1 MPLTENELRDLL
13 HQRTAGAPASPDR
26 VGAVRARVAKQRRR
40 ELAGVAAVMAV
51 VVGAGVL
58 WALPRNTAAPIPPAT
73 SSPTPSDT
81 AVIGEAVV
89 TISDVAG
96 LSTTVGGRRAVS
108 STKIAI
114 FELEVTNPGAEAWT
128 GSIGAGALVEA
139 SVPGLYEGGIINPG
153 AGVDPEEYSGFGATL
168 DSPNQQLQGVILTDS
183 VTLAPGETR
192 RWSFDVQRDAAYPVD
207 GAVLGW
213 APYANNEATDDDQ
226 ITPVAG
232 LDALTFTPVESN
244 LSCATVQIG
253 SWERGEVQ
261 PWTVD
266 LAYTAVV
273 GADGKATW
281 EEIAGLG
288 DQGTSVTSTQTS
300 NVRSST
306 VMRALADRGAAEASG
321 FGAELPD
328 RPATLD
334 PGRYVAYSGTQLV
347 PITFAGS
354 CGPSGEP
361 ISGTWTA
368 YNDRDTGLLDCAT
381 AALSTPT
388 ELAGR
393 AYALCPKG

>member
-13 HQRTAGAPASPDR
+13 HERSAGAPAALDR
-26 VGAVRARVAKQRRR
+26 VGAVRSRVAKQRRR
-40 ELAGVAAVMAV
+40 EMAGVAGALAV
-51 VVGAGVL
+51 VVAAGAL
-58 WALPRNTAAPIPPAT
+58 WALPRQTATPVPPAT

-81 AVIGEAVV
+81 EVIGDAVV

-96 LSTTVGGRRAVS
+96 LETTLSGPLTVASTTPF
-108 STKIAI
+108 TL
-114 FELEVTNPGAEAWT
+114 ELEVTNPGAEAWT
-128 GSIGAGALVEA
+128 GSIGAGAVVEA
-139 SVPGLYEGGIINPG
+139 SVPGLYEGGIINPT
-153 AGVDPEEYSGFGATL
+153 ADVDASEVSGFGATL
-168 DSPNQQLQGVILTDS
+168 DSPNQQLQGVIVADT

-192 RWSFDVQRDAAYPVD
+192 RWTFDVQRDSAYPVD

-213 APYANNEATDDDQ
+213 APYANSDATDDEQ
-226 ITPVAG
+226 ITPEAG
-232 LDALTFTPVESN
+232 LSALTFTPAESN

-253 SWERGEVQ
+253 TWERGEVQ

-288 DQGTSVTSTQTS
+288 DQGTSVDSTQS
-300 NVRSST
+300 GSVRSST
-306 VMRALADRGAAEASG
+306 VMQALGELGAATPSG

-354 CGPSGEP
+354 CGPSGEV
-361 ISGTWTA
+361 ITGTWTA
-368 YNDRDTGLLDCAT
+368 YNDRTMGLLDCDTLGAGTLTIIAT
-381 AALSTPT
+381 QAK
-388 ELAGR
+388 
-393 AYALCPKG
+393 ALCPKG

>member
-13 HQRTAGAPASPDR
+13 HERSAGAPASPDR
-26 VGAVRARVAKQRRR
+26 VGAVRSRVAKQRRR
-40 ELAGVAAVMAV
+40 ELAAAAAVMAV

-58 WALPRNTAAPIPPAT
+58 WALPRQTATLVPPAT
-73 SSPTPSDT
+73 TSPTPSDT
-81 AVIGEAVV
+81 AVTGGVV
-89 TISDVAG
+89 ITTSDVAG
-96 LSTTVGGRRAVS
+96 LSTTLSGPRAVS
-108 STKIAI
+108 STTP
-114 FELEVTNPGAEAWT
+114 FMLDLEVTNPGAAAWT
-128 GSIGAGALVEA
+128 GSIGAGAVVEA

-168 DSPNQQLQGVILTDS
+168 DSPNQQLQGVILADT

-192 RWSFDVQRDAAYPVD
+192 RWSFAVQRDAAYPVY
-207 GAVLGW
+207 GAVRGW
-213 APYANNEATDDDQ
+213 APYAHNDATDDDEV
-226 ITPVAG
+226 TPVAG
-232 LDALTFTPVESN
+232 LGALTFTPAESN

-253 SWERGEVQ
+253 SWDRGAVQ

-273 GADGKATW
+273 GADGKASW

-288 DQGTSVTSTQTS
+288 DQGTSVDSTQS
-300 NVRSST
+300 GDVRSST
-306 VMRALADRGAAEASG
+306 VMKALADQGAAGASG
-321 FGAELPD
+321 FGAELPE
-328 RPATLD
+328 RPAILA